1 MRLSS
6 YNVSMG
12 SKKLSPQDI
21 LKIQSSISL
30 IEPKDMSPEDRTSF
44 INGVMLD
51 YENMKKEAK
60 RDKTLI
66 KYTDMYA
73 EVLSH
78 LVKTFGH

>member
-1 MRLSS
+1 
-6 YNVSMG
+6 
-12 SKKLSPQDI
+12 
-21 LKIQSSISL
+21 
-30 IEPKDMSPEDRTSF
+30 MSPEDRTSF